1 MNSLINRRSPGC
13 PVTRKCFTIPAPVT
27 ANRTS
32 PASITIEL
40 QSNGAGR
47 ATAPDTVEY
56 EQLIRP
62 LDACFG
68 ERVGRVIGHR
78 GLWTVE
84 IKSAAPVAAEIEVA
98 A

>member
-1 MNSLINRRSPGC
+1 MMRQVL
-13 PVTRKCFTIPAPVT
+13 TIPAPVT

-32 PASITIEL
+32 PASIIVEL
-40 QSNGAGR
+40 QSNGSGR
-47 ATAPDTVEY
+47 ALAPDTVEY
-56 EQLIRP
+56 EQLVRP

-84 IKSAAPVAAEIEVA
+84 IKPVAPVAAEIEA
-98 A
+98 AA